1 MKILF
6 LLLHM
11 PEDLMSSNMYTDLIQ
26 EFNKNGHN
34 ITVIAPSNNKKQYVN
49 YENGVKIVRVKSMA
63 TQDVNNL
70 IKKGIALA
78 LLPFFYK
85 RAYNKYLANEQFDWI
100 FMPTPPITLIDFVSH
115 LKKKINAKFYL
126 ILRDIHPQSV
136 ASIGLIKNDFFYN
149 YLEKRASKGY
159 KIADIIGCMSPQNIE
174 FIKKNYNLNE
184 HKLTLLYNW
193 LSPSDEYS
201 KDSIEDIRSKYNL
214 NNKVIAL
221 FGGNI
226 GFGQKIE
233 NILNLANR
241 FKDNQDLVFLVI
253 GKGVKKIELLEK
265 SKQLGLSNI
274 LFMDY
279 MPKNEYLKLVSSV
292 DIGLI
297 SINEKYSVPTCPS
310 KAISYMQIG
319 IPIFAM
325 INPKNDYGLI
335 IERDAGAGYYTIGSE
350 NQSGIEKFEEMVSS
364 PSLRK
369 KMGSSGL
376 EFYKKHLTTKKA
388 YDTIIKNI
396 HDVKS

>member
-11 PEDLMSSNMYTDLIQ
+11 PEDLTSSNMYTDLIQ

-34 ITVIAPSNNKKQYVN
+34 ITVITPSNNKKQYVN
-49 YENGVKIVRVKSMA
+49 YENELKVVRVKSMA
-63 TQDVNNL
+63 TQNVKNL

-100 FMPTPPITLIDFVSH
+100 FMPTPPITLVDFVLY
-115 LKKKINAKFYL
+115 LKKKTSAKFYL
-126 ILRDIHPQSV
+126 ILRDIHPQSA
-136 ASIGLIKNDFFYN
+136 ASIGLINNIFFYN
-149 YLEKRASKGY
+149 YLDKRASKGY
-159 KIADIIGCMSPQNIE
+159 QIADIIGCMSPKNIE
-174 FIKKNYNLNE
+174 FIKNNYNLDE
-184 HKLTLLYNW
+184 LKLKLLYNW
-193 LSPSDEYS
+193 SSPGDNYNSNLD
-201 KDSIEDIRSKYNL
+201 EDIRSKYNL
-214 NNKVIAL
+214 NNKIIAL

-226 GFGQKIE
+226 GYGQKIE
-233 NILNLANR
+233 NILNIANR
-241 FKDNQDLVFLVI
+241 FKDNQDLIFLVI

-274 LFMDY
+274 LFMNY
-279 MPKNEYLKLVSSV
+279 MPKNEYLKLVTSV

-310 KAISYMQIG
+310 KAISYMQLG

-325 INPKNDYGLI
+325 INPENDYGLI
-335 IERDAGAGYYTIGSE
+335 IERDAGAGYYSIGSE
-350 NQSGIEKFEEMVSS
+350 DQSGLEKFEKMVLS

-376 EFYKKHLTTKKA
+376 EFYRKHLTTKKA
-388 YDTIIKNI
+388 YNTIIQNI
-396 HDVKS
+396 RDVKS